1 MQQQLGAALS
11 YFNPA
16 ICSQLRAPP
25 GAGKAELLQAE
36 PSIGSHPLGCRPRPG
51 AAPAATAGGVAPRTP
66 VRSSLTSLIPAHPT
80 PWRAREDAGSQG
92 DPRHC
97 GVTLTLPSPTGFNG
111 AIRIVLVDKSRF
123 VSLSHDSKPRLCS
136 IYKSKSPSCECQAQ
150 ISAPKAKP
158 GECFQPEREGKSCI
172 CKSWE
177 TFFYLSGFDK
187 QRGQP
192 VEYQLLKKPDEL
204 ILHQAT

>member
-1 MQQQLGAALS
+1 MAAGRAPEQPRLPRREVLLLEHRS
-11 YFNPA
+11 A
-16 ICSQLRAPP
+16 HRLRASSRPIPLLGGP
-25 GAGKAELLQAE
+25 GKMLD
-36 PSIGSHPLGCRPRPG
+36 H
-51 AAPAATAGGVAPRTP
+51 
-66 VRSSLTSLIPAHPT
+66 
-80 PWRAREDAGSQG
+80 RET
-92 DPRHC
+92 PRHC

-187 QRGQP
+187 QRGRP